1 MWPTADLNPILN
13 PAVSLAADRWTDME
27 LDRIRKRPR
36 LRKDAAHVPIATVG
50 GAPRLL
56 AEAGADA
63 DATARAA
70 ALDPRWLDDWTRTI
84 SFADMGRYLV
94 ECIRASR
101 DETFAL
107 RVGLAGGPSALTALG
122 YLAQHSPD
130 VRTSL
135 DTLRT
140 YAHQFSGAVSITQRR
155 GVASLEYS
163 FLLPSI
169 EGAGLIAEAGVGVA
183 LSILR
188 QLCGPAW
195 TPIEVRFARGL
206 PDRPSR
212 WRQFVHAPVYFGA
225 ERNVVSF
232 SAKWLDQR
240 VEHADP
246 ELRRILHDRVA
257 ELDTE
262 YGEDFSLRVSSI
274 IRSSLLAGDASPAH
288 VSSRLAIS
296 PRTLRRRLAAY
307 GTNFESLLDTTRFD
321 VAGHLLTNSAASMTQ
336 IAELL
341 GFAHSS
347 AYSRAFRRWTGTSP
361 QEWRKERVARSAP
374 VA

>member
-1 MWPTADLNPILN
+1 
-13 PAVSLAADRWTDME
+13 ME

-36 LRKDAAHVPIATVG
+36 GRKDEAQVPIATVG

-63 DATARAA
+63 NETARAA
-70 ALDPRWLDDWTRTI
+70 GLDPRRLDDWTSTI
-84 SFADMGRYLV
+84 SFAEMGRYLV
-94 ECIRASR
+94 ECVRASR

-135 DTLRT
+135 ETLRT
-140 YAHQFSGAVSITQRR
+140 YVHQFSGAVSISQRR

-163 FLLPSI
+163 FLLSDI
-169 EGAGLIAEAGVGVA
+169 EGAGLITEAGVGVA

-195 TPIEVRFARGL
+195 TPIEVRLARGL

-225 ERNVVSF
+225 ERNLVAF

-240 VEHADP
+240 IERADP

-257 ELDTE
+257 ELDAE
-262 YGEDFSLRVSSI
+262 YGEDFSLRVTSV
-274 IRSSLLAGDASPAH
+274 IRSSLLAGDVSPAH

-296 PRTLRRRLAAY
+296 PRTLRRRLATY
-307 GTNFESLLDTTRFD
+307 GTNFESLLDKARFD

-347 AYSRAFRRWTGTSP
+347 AFSRAFRRWAGTSP
-361 QEWRKERVARSAP
+361 RAWRAERAAERAHG
-374 VA
+374 A

>member
-1 MWPTADLNPILN
+1 M
-13 PAVSLAADRWTDME
+13 R
-27 LDRIRKRPR
+27 LDRLRKRPR
-36 LRKDAAHVPIATVG
+36 PPKNDTPVPIATVG

-63 DATARAA
+63 DETARAA
-70 ALDPRWLDDWTRTI
+70 GLDPRRLDDRTSTI
-84 SFADMGRYLV
+84 SFAEMGHYLV

-135 DTLRT
+135 ETLRT
-140 YAHQFSGAVSITQRR
+140 YVHQFSGAVSISQRR
-155 GVASLEYS
+155 GVTSLEYS
-163 FLLPSI
+163 FLLPGI
-169 EGAGLIAEAGVGVA
+169 DGAGLIAEAGVGVA

-195 TPIEVRFARGL
+195 TPIEVRLTRGL

-212 WRQFVHAPVYFGA
+212 WRQCVQAPVYFGA
-225 ERNVVSF
+225 ERNIVSF

-240 VEHADP
+240 VERADP
-246 ELRRILHDRVA
+246 ELRKILHDRVA
-257 ELDTE
+257 ELDAE

-288 VSSRLAIS
+288 VASRLAIS
-296 PRTLRRRLAAY
+296 PRTLRRRLATY
-307 GTNFESLLDTTRFD
+307 DTNFESLLDKTRLD
-321 VAGHLLTNSAASMTQ
+321 VACHLLTNSFASMTQ
-336 IAELL
+336 IADLL
-341 GFAHSS
+341 GYAHSS
-347 AYSRAFRRWTGTSP
+347 ALSRAFRRWTGTSP
-361 QEWRKERVARSAP
+361 QDWRTERAARSAP

>member
-1 MWPTADLNPILN
+1 MK
-13 PAVSLAADRWTDME
+13 

-36 LRKDAAHVPIATVG
+36 PGKNEARVPVATVA

-63 DATARAA
+63 DRTARAA
-70 ALDPRWLDDWTRTI
+70 GLDPRRLDDWMQTI
-84 SFADMGRYLV
+84 SFVEMGRYLV
-94 ECIRASR
+94 ECVRASR

-107 RVGLAGGPSALTALG
+107 RAGLAGGPGALTALG

-135 DTLRT
+135 ETLRT
-140 YAHQFSGAVSITQRR
+140 YAHQFSGAVSISQRR

-163 FLLPSI
+163 FLLPRI
-169 EGAGLIAEAGVGVA
+169 EGAVRIAEAGVGVA

-195 TPIEVRFARGL
+195 TPIEVRLTRGL
-206 PDRPSR
+206 PEQPSR

-225 ERNVVSF
+225 ESNVVSF

-240 VEHADP
+240 VERADP
-246 ELRRILHDRVA
+246 ELRKILHDRVA
-257 ELDTE
+257 ELDAE

-274 IRSSLLAGDASPAH
+274 IRSGLLAGDASPAH
-288 VSSRLAIS
+288 VASRLAIS
-296 PRTLRRRLAAY
+296 PRTLRRRLATY
-307 GTNFESLLDTTRFD
+307 DTNFESLLDKTRFD
-321 VAGHLLTNSAASMTQ
+321 IACHLLTNSAASLTQ
-336 IAELL
+336 IADLL
-341 GFAHSS
+341 GYAHSS
-347 AYSRAFRRWTGTSP
+347 ALSRAFRRWTGTSP
-361 QEWRKERVARSAP
+361 QVWRTERAARSAP

>member
-1 MWPTADLNPILN
+1 
-13 PAVSLAADRWTDME
+13 ME
-27 LDRIRKRPR
+27 LDRLRKRPR
-36 LRKDAAHVPIATVG
+36 LPGHEARVPTATVG
-50 GAPRLL
+50 GAPGLL

-63 DATARAA
+63 DETARTAG
-70 ALDPRWLDDWTRTI
+70 LDPRRLDDWTHTI
-84 SFADMGRYLV
+84 SFAEMGRYLV
-94 ECIRASR
+94 ECVRASR

-122 YLAQHSPD
+122 HLAQHSPD

-135 DTLRT
+135 ATLRT
-140 YAHQFSGAVSITQRR
+140 YAHQFSGAVSMLQRR

-163 FLLPSI
+163 FLLPGV

-188 QLCGPAW
+188 RLCGPAW
-195 TPIEVRFARGL
+195 TPIEVRLARGL
-206 PDRPSR
+206 PGRPTR
-212 WRQFVHAPVYFGA
+212 WRQIVHAPVYFGA

-240 VEHADP
+240 VERADP

-257 ELDTE
+257 ELDAE
-262 YGEDFSLRVSSI
+262 YGEDFSLRVSAV

-296 PRTLRRRLAAY
+296 ARTLRRRLARY
-307 GTNFESLLDTTRFD
+307 DTDFESLLDRTRLE
-321 VAGHLLTNSAASMTQ
+321 VAGHLLANSAASMTQ
-336 IAELL
+336 IAGLL
-341 GFAHSS
+341 GYAHSS
-347 AYSRAFRRWTGTSP
+347 AFSRAFRRWTGKSP
-361 QEWRKERVARSAP
+361 RDWRTERGCGQRAGSTRVAS
-374 VA
+374 

>member
-1 MWPTADLNPILN
+1 M
-13 PAVSLAADRWTDME
+13 AADRRTDME
-27 LDRIRKRPR
+27 PNRIRRRPR
-36 LRKDAAHVPIATVG
+36 LGKDEAHVPITTVA

-63 DATARAA
+63 DEAARAA
-70 ALDPRWLDDWTRTI
+70 GFDPRRFDDWTRTI
-84 SFADMGRYLV
+84 TFAEMGRYLV
-94 ECIRASR
+94 ECTRASR

-107 RVGLAGGPSALTALG
+107 RAGLAGGPSALTALG
-122 YLAQHSPD
+122 YLVQHSPD

-135 DTLRT
+135 ETLRT
-140 YAHQFSGAVSITQRR
+140 YVHRFSGAVSITQRR

-163 FLLPSI
+163 FLRPSI

-195 TPIEVRFARGL
+195 TPIELRLARGL

-212 WRQFVHAPVYFGA
+212 WRQVVHAPVYFGA

-240 VEHADP
+240 VERADP

-257 ELDTE
+257 ELDAE
-262 YGEDFSLRVSSI
+262 YGDDFSLRVSSI

-296 PRTLRRRLAAY
+296 PRTLRRRLATY
-307 GTNFESLLDTTRFD
+307 DSNFESLLDKTRFE

-347 AYSRAFRRWTGTSP
+347 AFSRAFRRWAGTSP
-361 QEWRKERVARSAP
+361 QDWRAERAARSAP